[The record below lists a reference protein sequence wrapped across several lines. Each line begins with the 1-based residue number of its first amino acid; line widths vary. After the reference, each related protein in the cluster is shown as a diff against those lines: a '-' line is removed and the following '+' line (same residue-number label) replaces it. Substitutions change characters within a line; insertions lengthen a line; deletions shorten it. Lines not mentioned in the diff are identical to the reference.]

1 VEPWRIVATALL
13 AAAGVL
19 LVLIIMA
26 KVRDHTS
33 SSGQVLIS
41 GVVTFTALVVLGVVM
56 LTVLPAVLTWGIVV
70 VAIATVSVMLLAS

>member
-13 AAAGVL
+13 AVAGVL
-19 LVLIIMA
+19 LVLVVMA

-41 GVVTFTALVVLGVVM
+41 GVVTFTALVILGVLL
-56 LTVLPAVLTWGIVV
+56 LTVLPALLTWGIVI
-70 VAIATVSVMLLAS
+70 VAVAAASVMLLAS